1 MNYMIYVYRYCANAM
16 WSCGQTRLFQG
27 ACCAFSG
34 TVPAWSAR
42 ETTRKS
48 DQPVSVGPP
57 LHFYLNLANVHH
69 LVIFKWRCHR
79 KALKLSQNWV
89 TAFVV
94 SFLITLRHSVVWQQV
109 SVLRCPQDSSRLQVT
124 QLKCQGEY
132 LPSSAT
138 ARSERTGGCHLSE
151 ACRNQDD
158 SYNVRNHINI
168 VTELQ

>member
-1 MNYMIYVYRYCANAM
+1 MNYMIYVYRYCAHAM
-16 WSCGQTRLFQG
+16 RSCGQTRLFQG

-34 TVPAWSAR
+34 TSMKCERNDGEIGPARFGWPTPSI
-42 ETTRKS
+42 
-48 DQPVSVGPP
+48 
-57 LHFYLNLANVHH
+57 YLNLANVHR

-79 KALKLSQNWV
+79 KDLKLSQNWV
-89 TAFVV
+89 TAFVL

-151 ACRNQDD
+151 TSRDQDD
-158 SYNVRNHINI
+158 SYNISNHIW
-168 VTELQ
+168 T